1 LADHI
6 HLLIVCDLQDAFH
19 GRPGTRASSRLLGP
33 GVRLTLGPGSPT
45 LWINSHFVAAA
56 NLAAICDDQ
65 NQRVL
70 CHCLPMT
77 SQVDDKPSAGA
88 PQLDVEAQ
96 TPASPLS
103 AGLKPR
109 HITMISIAG
118 VIGAGLFIGSA
129 TAIKIAGPAV
139 LVAYA
144 MAGLLVVLVMRML
157 GEMATAQPDTGS
169 FSTYAD
175 RALGRWAGFSI
186 GWLYWWFWVIVIP
199 VEATAGA
206 TIMHETWA
214 ASVPQWV
221 FALAITALLM
231 GTNLLSVAN
240 YGEFE
245 FWFALVKVIAIIAFI
260 VVGALAIFG
269 LLPGSHVSGLSR
281 LTSNGGFMPNGFG
294 AVIAAMLTTMF
305 TFMGTEIVTIAA
317 AESPNP
323 EAGIRKAVNS
333 VIWRISLF
341 YLGSIFIVVSLV
353 AWNAKNLTVRGS
365 YQSVLD
371 LIGLGRFSA
380 LLALVILTAVASCL
394 NSALYTASRMA
405 YSLSARGDAPAS
417 WSRVT
422 SRGVPS
428 TAIIASTAVG
438 FLGVVGNYVLPGQIF
453 GYLLATSGAIALFV
467 YLVIALSQLRM
478 RRELDDAGV
487 KPAVRMWAFPALT
500 WLTIGFISC
509 VLVVMAI
516 VPGQRLELWF
526 SLALAAMII
535 AIGVVKQKQTSK
547 IK

>member
-1 LADHI
+1 
-6 HLLIVCDLQDAFH
+6 
-19 GRPGTRASSRLLGP
+19 
-33 GVRLTLGPGSPT
+33 
-45 LWINSHFVAAA
+45 
-56 NLAAICDDQ
+56 
-65 NQRVL
+65 
-70 CHCLPMT
+70 MT
-77 SQVDDKPSAGA
+77 SQLDDKPQA
-88 PQLDVEAQ
+88 PASQQDIESQASV
-96 TPASPLS
+96 SPLS
-103 AGLKPR
+103 TSLKPR

-129 TAIKIAGPAV
+129 TAISIAGPAV
-139 LVAYA
+139 LIAYA
-144 MAGLLVVLVMRML
+144 LAGLLVVLVMRML

-206 TIMHETWA
+206 AIMHGWA
-214 ASVPQWV
+214 GSVPQWV
-221 FALAITALLM
+221 FALLITALLM
-231 GTNLLSVAN
+231 GTNLFSVAN

-245 FWFALVKVIAIIAFI
+245 FWFALIKVVAIVAFI
-260 VVGALAIFG
+260 VVGGLAILG
-269 LLPGSHVSGLSR
+269 LLPGSHVSGISHLVSD
-281 LTSNGGFMPNGFG
+281 GGFMPNGFG

-323 EAGIRKAVNS
+323 EMGIRKAVNS

-353 AWNAKNLTVRGS
+353 SWSASNLTERGS

-371 LIGLGRFSA
+371 QIGLGRFST
-380 LLALVILTAVASCL
+380 LLEVVILTAVASCL

-417 WSRVT
+417 WSRTT
-422 SRGVPS
+422 SRGVPA

-438 FLGVVGNYVLPGQIF
+438 FLGVVGNYLLPGRIF

-478 RRELDDAGV
+478 RRELDAAGV
-487 KPAVRMWAFPALT
+487 RPAVRMWAFPALT
-500 WLTIGFISC
+500 WLTIVFIVG
-509 VLVVMAI
+509 VLAIMAI
-516 VPGQRLELWF
+516 RPDQRLELWL
-526 SLALAAMII
+526 SLALAAVIV
-535 AIGVVKQKQTSK
+535 AIGVAKHGLSKHGVSKPEVQSAQKTR
-547 IK
+547 

>member
-1 LADHI
+1 
-6 HLLIVCDLQDAFH
+6 V
-19 GRPGTRASSRLLGP
+19 T
-33 GVRLTLGPGSPT
+33 T
-45 LWINSHFVAAA
+45 
-56 NLAAICDDQ
+56 
-65 NQRVL
+65 
-70 CHCLPMT
+70 
-77 SQVDDKPSAGA
+77 QVDDRAQA
-88 PQLDVEAQ
+88 LDTDLEAEAA
-96 TPASPLS
+96 TPASPLRS
-103 AGLKPR
+103 GLKPR

-129 TAIKIAGPAV
+129 TAIKLAGPAV

-157 GEMATAQPDTGS
+157 GEMATAHPDTGS

-206 TIMHETWA
+206 AIMHGWA
-214 ASVPQWV
+214 GSVPQWT

-231 GTNLLSVAN
+231 GTNLFSVAN

-245 FWFALVKVIAIIAFI
+245 FWFALVKVIAIVAFI

-269 LLPGSHVSGLSR
+269 FLPGSHVSGLSH

-323 EAGIRKAVNS
+323 AMGIRKAVNS

-341 YLGSIFIVVSLV
+341 YLGSIFIVVALV
-353 AWNAKNLTVRGS
+353 GWNAKDLSATGS
-365 YQSVLD
+365 YQSVLNQ
-371 LIGLGRFSA
+371 IGLGGFKTV
-380 LLALVILTAVASCL
+380 LELVILTAVASCL

-417 WSRVT
+417 WSRV
-422 SRGVPS
+422 SGHGVPWV
-428 TAIIASTAVG
+428 AIVASSAVG
-438 FLGVVGNYVLPGQIF
+438 FLGVVGNYVLPGQVF

-467 YLVIALSQLRM
+467 YLVIALSQLKM
-478 RRELDDAGV
+478 RRVLDAAGV

-500 WLTIGFISC
+500 WLTIVFIVS
-509 VLVVMAI
+509 VLVMMAI
-516 VPGQRLELWF
+516 LPGQRLELWF
-526 SLALAAMII
+526 SIALAAVIVT
-535 AIGVVKQKQTSK
+535 IGLARCKIRPKQSN
-547 IK
+547 

>member
-1 LADHI
+1 
-6 HLLIVCDLQDAFH
+6 
-19 GRPGTRASSRLLGP
+19 
-33 GVRLTLGPGSPT
+33 
-45 LWINSHFVAAA
+45 
-56 NLAAICDDQ
+56 
-65 NQRVL
+65 
-70 CHCLPMT
+70 MT
-77 SQVDDKPSAGA
+77 SQ
-88 PQLDVEAQ
+88 LDIETKA
-96 TPASPLS
+96 PASHLG

-129 TAIKIAGPAV
+129 NAIKTAGPAV
-139 LVAYA
+139 LISYA

-206 TIMHETWA
+206 AIMHQWVP
-214 ASVPQWV
+214 SVAQWV

-231 GTNLLSVAN
+231 GTNLFSVAN

-245 FWFALVKVIAIIAFI
+245 FWFALVKVVAIVAFI

-269 LLPGSHVSGLSR
+269 LLPGSHVSGVGHLVGE
-281 LTSNGGFMPNGFG
+281 GGFMPNGFG

-323 EAGIRKAVNS
+323 EMGIRKAVNS

-341 YLGSIFIVVSLV
+341 YLGSIFIVVALV
-353 AWNAKNLTVRGS
+353 AWNAKGLSDTGS

-371 LIGLGRFSA
+371 QIGLERFST
-380 LLALVILTAVASCL
+380 LLKLVILTAVASCL

-405 YSLSARGDAPAS
+405 YSLSVRGDAPAS
-417 WSRVT
+417 WSRT
-422 SRGVPS
+422 TTRGVPS
-428 TAIIASTAVG
+428 RAIMASTAVG
-438 FLGVVGNYVLPGQIF
+438 FLGVIGNYLLPGQIF

-467 YLVIALSQLRM
+467 YLVIALSQLKM
-478 RRELDDAGV
+478 RRELDAAGTR
-487 KPAVRMWAFPALT
+487 PAVRMWAFPALT
-500 WLTIGFISC
+500 WLTIAFIVV
-509 VLVVMAI
+509 VLVMMAI
-516 VPGQRLELWF
+516 LPGQRLELWL
-526 SLALAAMII
+526 SIALAAVTVG
-535 AIGVVKQKQTSK
+535 IGVKKHGASK
-547 IK
+547 ITKSPQKTR